1 MRKGVD
7 VTSRERVLAA
17 IRHEQPD
24 RVPIDLGGTE
34 SSGITGIAWHHL
46 MEHLG
51 IDKGPGMD
59 VVDPFQQV
67 VRINEELRK
76 RFAIDTI
83 ALYIEPKAWIAG
95 TLGNGAP
102 CRMPGLWRER
112 LDENGDR
119 LLLGRDGKPAAR
131 MPKGGFYFDGI
142 GAALAHCSMPSDI
155 EKHHD
160 AIDSFD
166 LPWFW
171 DEPVKSTAA
180 RAAEYHSKTD
190 KAVVFNL
197 CSHFLAAGT
206 SLRGY
211 EQFLIDLMVDKPMAE
226 AIFDALLDAYRK
238 RVDKYAKSLK
248 GLVDVVLFNDDLGS
262 QQGPLVS
269 PAVYRE
275 LIKPRQA
282 KLFGYAKKAFGTPI
296 LFHSCGAV
304 SDFIPDLAEAGVNA
318 LNPVQVSAVGM
329 DSARLKRDFGKI
341 MCFWGGGC
349 DSQRV
354 LGRGSVKDVREEVK
368 RRIGDFAPG
377 GGFVFTQVHNIQAD
391 VPPQN
396 IVAMLDAAAE
406 FGGY

>member
-1 MRKGVD
+1 M
-7 VTSRERVLAA
+7 TSRERVLAA

-34 SSGITGIAWHHL
+34 LSGITGIAWHHL
-46 MEHLG
+46 MSHLG
-51 IDKGPGMD
+51 LDKGSSPD

-67 VRINEELRK
+67 VRINEELCK

-95 TLGNGAP
+95 TLGDGSP
-102 CRMPGLWRER
+102 CRMPALWRER

-142 GAALAHCSMPSDI
+142 GAALAHCSVPSDI

-180 RAAEYHSKTD
+180 RAAEYHTKTD

-206 SLRGY
+206 SLHGVR
-211 EQFLIDLMVDKPMAE
+211 
-226 AIFDALLDAYRK
+226 
-238 RVDKYAKSLK
+238 
-248 GLVDVVLFNDDLGS
+248 
-262 QQGPLVS
+262 
-269 PAVYRE
+269 
-275 LIKPRQA
+275 
-282 KLFGYAKKAFGTPI
+282 
-296 LFHSCGAV
+296 AV
-304 SDFIPDLAEAGVNA
+304 SHRPD
-318 LNPVQVSAVGM
+318 
-329 DSARLKRDFGKI
+329 
-341 MCFWGGGC
+341 GG
-349 DSQRV
+349 
-354 LGRGSVKDVREEVK
+354 
-368 RRIGDFAPG
+368 
-377 GGFVFTQVHNIQAD
+377 
-391 VPPQN
+391 
-396 IVAMLDAAAE
+396 
-406 FGGY
+406 